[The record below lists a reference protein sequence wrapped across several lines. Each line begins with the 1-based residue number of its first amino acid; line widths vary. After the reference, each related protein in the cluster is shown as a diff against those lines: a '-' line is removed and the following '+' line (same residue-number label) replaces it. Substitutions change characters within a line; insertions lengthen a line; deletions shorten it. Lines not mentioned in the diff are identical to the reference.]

1 MKTYPALRVQKNLSN
16 KLDQSSRRE
25 HIENYTKIEKAFNDF
40 VSRDYKHR
48 TDEENAHNTKQI
60 THGNTTLD
68 KLLTYRLAQ
77 IENLVTGVDG
87 DGVKEVTDSRVS
99 TDGTSHEL
107 LSERL
112 LHDFNNVTESIED
125 VNKKFVEINF
135 DTYNPDK
142 TGNVGVDQ
150 LLQQALDEIGNAQ
163 AGTLIIKNGTYLINK
178 RISVSGNTTIK
189 MDEHAVILRG
199 ATGVLFDYGRNN
211 ESYTG
216 YDGPGN
222 IHIKGGTLD
231 NNLEQLSKYPVESAN
246 MINIRHADN
255 ISFTNVKFRNNLTYH
270 VLDINGV
277 NNLRIIDCVFEGHK
291 NLLPG
296 TAKEKEAIQLSEIMR
311 GGVGG
316 PGEWDGT
323 PCKNVIITGCTFKPS
338 NLAGGFDVAIGNHA
352 SIHNIWQENIK
363 ITNNTFQDCQ
373 IGVIPFKWS
382 NVEIAGN
389 IFENNNECVRISSVK
404 GNSNSAKDVNQI
416 PSNQSQAGDIYTI
429 KDNVF
434 KNYKKIAVGAYGAE
448 HNGSIGYVGNI
459 RVNDNTFICDNNDL
473 GQNIVMNLCRHIHIK
488 GNNMSYSYRGMNI
501 AASHNIFIDNNYI
514 ENMKTEGIFINES
527 QHTGYAMQTNHLN
540 ITNNTINS
548 TGRNGMYVQNS
559 RFVYLMHNKV
569 LNANLEI
576 SDNVNRGG
584 LYIHDCR
591 NGRIEGNDFW
601 GESNSFAIYGTVL
614 TNFIAFNNGGSGTVR
629 LFGDSTY
636 VGYYNVSSVNNIF
649 KKETKG
655 EA

>member
-1 MKTYPALRVQKNLSN
+1 MRLEKNLSN
-16 KLDQSSRRE
+16 RLDQSFRRQN
-25 HIENYTKIEKAFNDF
+25 IDNYTKIERNHNDILEQNK
-40 VSRDYKHR
+40 KHR
-48 TDEENAHNTKQI
+48 TTEKNAHSSSQI
-60 THGNTTLD
+60 KHGNTTLD
-68 KLLTYRLAQ
+68 KLLNYRLSQ
-77 IENLVTGVDG
+77 IKELVVGVDG

-99 TDGTSHEL
+99 ADGTRHGL

-112 LHDFNNVTESIED
+112 LHDFNNVNESIED
-125 VNKKFVEINF
+125 VDKKFVEINF
-135 DTYNPDK
+135 DTYKPDK
-142 TGNVGVDQ
+142 SGNVGVDV

-189 MDEHAVILRG
+189 MEEHAVLLRG
-199 ATGVLFDYGRNN
+199 STGVLFDYGRNN
-211 ESYTG
+211 ESYSG

-222 IHIKGGTLD
+222 IHIIGGTLD

-255 ISFTNVKFRNNLTYH
+255 ISFTNVKFKNNLTYH

-291 NLLPG
+291 NLLPN
-296 TAKEKEAIQLSEIMR
+296 TAKEKEAIQISEIMK

-352 SIHNIWQENIK
+352 SIHNVFQENIK
-363 ITNNTFQDCQ
+363 ITNNIFEDCT
-373 IGVIPFKWS
+373 IGIKPFKWN
-382 NVEIAGN
+382 NVEMSGN
-389 IFENNNECVRISSVK
+389 TFLNNNECIHVSSVK
-404 GNSNSAKDVNQI
+404 GNMNSANDVNGV
-416 PSNQSQAGDIYTI
+416 PSKQSQGGDIYTI
-429 KDNVF
+429 KDNLF
-434 KNYKKIAVGAYGAE
+434 KNYKKTAVGVYGEE
-448 HNGSIGYVGNI
+448 HNNSIGYVGNI

-514 ENMKTEGIFINES
+514 ENMKTEGVFINQS
-527 QHTGYAMQTNHLN
+527 KHTGYAMQTNHLN

-548 TGRNGMYVQNS
+548 TGKNGLYVQNS
-559 RFVYLMHNKV
+559 RFVYVMHNKI
-569 LNANLEI
+569 LNANLETG
-576 SDNVNRGG
+576 DDVNRGG
-584 LYIHDCR
+584 LYMHDCR

-601 GESNSFAIYGTVL
+601 GTSNAFAIYGTVL

-636 VGYYNVSSVNNIF
+636 IGYYNVSSVNNIF

>member
-1 MKTYPALRVQKNLSN
+1 MRLEKNLSN
-16 KLDQSSRRE
+16 RLDQSFRRQN
-25 HIENYTKIEKAFNDF
+25 IDNYTKIERNHNDILEQNK
-40 VSRDYKHR
+40 KHR
-48 TDEENAHNTKQI
+48 TTEKNAHSSSQI
-60 THGNTTLD
+60 KHGNTTLD
-68 KLLTYRLAQ
+68 KLLNYRLSQ
-77 IENLVTGVDG
+77 IKELVVGVDG

-99 TDGTSHEL
+99 IDGESHEL

-112 LHDFNNVTESIED
+112 LHDFNDVNESIEE

-178 RISVSGNTTIK
+178 RVSVSGNTTIK
-189 MDEHAVILRG
+189 MDEHVVILRG

-211 ESYTG
+211 ESYSG

-222 IHIKGGTLD
+222 IHIIGGTLD

-255 ISFTNVKFRNNLTYH
+255 ISFTNVKFKNNLTYH

-291 NLLPG
+291 NLLPN
-296 TAKEKEAIQLSEIMR
+296 TAKEKEAIQISEIMN

-316 PGEWDGT
+316 PGEWDVT

-352 SIHNIWQENIK
+352 SIHNVFQENIK
-363 ITNNTFQDCQ
+363 ITNNTFEDCT
-373 IGVIPFKWS
+373 IGIKPFKWN
-382 NVEIAGN
+382 NVEMSGN
-389 IFENNNECVRISSVK
+389 TFLNNNECIHVSSVK
-404 GNSNSAKDVNQI
+404 GNMNSANDVNGV
-416 PSNQSQAGDIYTI
+416 PSKRSQGGDIYII
-429 KDNVF
+429 KDNLF
-434 KNYKKIAVGAYGAE
+434 KNYKKTAVGIYGEE
-448 HNGSIGYVGNI
+448 HNNSIGYVGNI

-473 GQNIVMNLCRHIHIK
+473 GQNIVMNLCRHAHIK

-514 ENMKTEGIFINES
+514 ENMKTEGVFINQS
-527 QHTGYAMQTNHLN
+527 KHTGYAMQTNHLN

-548 TGRNGMYVQNS
+548 TGKNGLYVQNS
-559 RFVYLMHNKV
+559 RFVYVMHNKI
-569 LNANLEI
+569 LNANLETG
-576 SDNVNRGG
+576 DDVNRGG
-584 LYIHDCR
+584 LYMHDCR

-601 GESNSFAIYGTVL
+601 GTSNAFAIYGTVL

-636 VGYYNVSSVNNIF
+636 IGYYNVSSVNNIF

-655 EA
+655 EE

>member
-1 MKTYPALRVQKNLSN
+1 MRLEKNLSSQ
-16 KLDQSSRRE
+16 LDQLFRRQN
-25 HIENYTKIEKAFNDF
+25 IDNYTKIE
-40 VSRDYKHR
+40 RDHNTILDNNIAHK
-48 TDEENAHNTKQI
+48 TTEKNAHDSSQI
-60 THGNTTLD
+60 KHENTTVRNMLIYQ
-68 KLLTYRLAQ
+68 KER
-77 IENLVTGVDG
+77 IKNLVVGVDG

-99 TDGTSHEL
+99 SDGVTHDL

-112 LHDFNNVTESIED
+112 AHEYNDTQQQINEVKERFIE
-125 VNKKFVEINF
+125 VNF
-135 DTYNPDK
+135 DDYNPDK
-142 TGNVGVDQ
+142 TGNVGVDV
-150 LLQQALDEIGNAQ
+150 LLQQALDDIGNVE

-178 RISVSGNTTIK
+178 RVSVSGNTTIK
-189 MDEHAVILRG
+189 MEEHAVLLRG
-199 ATGVLFDYGRNN
+199 STGVLFDYGRNN
-211 ESYTG
+211 ESYSG

-222 IHIKGGTLD
+222 IHIIGGTLD

-255 ISFTNVKFRNNLTYH
+255 ISFTNVKFKNNLTYH

-277 NNLRIIDCVFEGHK
+277 SNLRIIDCVFEGHK
-291 NLLPG
+291 NLLPN
-296 TAKEKEAIQLSEIMR
+296 TAKEKEAIQISEIMK

-352 SIHNIWQENIK
+352 SIHNVFQENIK
-363 ITNNTFQDCQ
+363 ITNNTFEDCT
-373 IGVIPFKWS
+373 IGIKPFKWN
-382 NVEIAGN
+382 NVEMSGN
-389 IFENNNECVRISSVK
+389 TFLNNNECIHVSSVK
-404 GNSNSAKDVNQI
+404 GNMNSANDVNGV
-416 PSNQSQAGDIYTI
+416 PSKQSQGGDIYTI
-429 KDNVF
+429 KDNLF
-434 KNYKKIAVGAYGAE
+434 KNYKKTAVGVYGEE
-448 HNGSIGYVGNI
+448 HNNSIGYVGNI

-473 GQNIVMNLCRHIHIK
+473 GQNIIMNLCRHIHIK

-514 ENMKTEGIFINES
+514 ENMKTEGVFINQS
-527 QHTGYAMQTNHLN
+527 KHTGYAMQTNHLN

-548 TGRNGMYVQNS
+548 TGKNGLYVQNS
-559 RFVYLMHNKV
+559 RFVYVMNNKV
-569 LNANLEI
+569 LNANLETG
-576 SDNVNRGG
+576 DDVNRGG
-584 LYIHDCR
+584 LYMHDCR

-601 GESNSFAIYGTVL
+601 GTSNAFAIYGTVL

-629 LFGDSTY
+629 LFCDSTY
-636 VGYYNVSSVNNIF
+636 IGYYNVSSVNNIF

>member
-1 MKTYPALRVQKNLSN
+1 MRLEKNLSSQ
-16 KLDQSSRRE
+16 LDQLFRRQN
-25 HIENYTKIEKAFNDF
+25 IDNYTKIE
-40 VSRDYKHR
+40 RDHNTILDSNIAHK
-48 TDEENAHNTKQI
+48 TTEKNAHDSSQI
-60 THGNTTLD
+60 KHENTTVKNMLIYQ
-68 KLLTYRLAQ
+68 KER
-77 IENLVTGVDG
+77 IKNLVVGVDG

-99 TDGTSHEL
+99 IDGESHEL

-112 LHDFNNVTESIED
+112 LHDFNNVNESIEN

-178 RISVSGNTTIK
+178 RVSVSGNTTIK
-189 MDEHAVILRG
+189 MEEHAVILRG
-199 ATGVLFDYGRNN
+199 STGVLFDYGRNN
-211 ESYTG
+211 ESYSG

-222 IHIKGGTLD
+222 IHIIGGTLD

-255 ISFTNVKFRNNLTYH
+255 ISFTNVKFKNNLTYH

-277 NNLRIIDCVFEGHK
+277 SNLRIIDCVFEGHK
-291 NLLPG
+291 NLLPN
-296 TAKEKEAIQLSEIMR
+296 TAKEKEAIQISEIMK

-352 SIHNIWQENIK
+352 SIHNVFQENIK
-363 ITNNTFQDCQ
+363 ITNNTFEDCT
-373 IGVIPFKWS
+373 IGIKPFKWN
-382 NVEIAGN
+382 NVEMSGN
-389 IFENNNECVRISSVK
+389 TFLNNNECIHVSSVK
-404 GNSNSAKDVNQI
+404 GNMNSANDVNGV
-416 PSNQSQAGDIYTI
+416 PSKQSQGGDIYTI
-429 KDNVF
+429 KDNLF
-434 KNYKKIAVGAYGAE
+434 KNYKKTAVGVYGEE
-448 HNGSIGYVGNI
+448 HNNSIGYVGNI

-514 ENMKTEGIFINES
+514 ENMKTEGVFINQS
-527 QHTGYAMQTNHLN
+527 KHTGYAMQTNHLN

-548 TGRNGMYVQNS
+548 TGKNGLYVQNS
-559 RFVYLMHNKV
+559 RFVYVTHNKI
-569 LNANLEI
+569 LNANLETG
-576 SDNVNRGG
+576 DDVNRGG
-584 LYIHDCR
+584 LYIHNCR

-601 GESNSFAIYGTVL
+601 GTSNAFAIYGTVL

-636 VGYYNVSSVNNIF
+636 IGYYNVSSVNNIF

>member
-1 MKTYPALRVQKNLSN
+1 MRLQKNLSN
-16 KLDQSSRRE
+16 ELDQRFRRE
-25 HIENYTKIEKAFNDF
+25 NIDNYTKIENSHNEMFEQNK
-40 VSRDYKHR
+40 KHR
-48 TDEENAHNTKQI
+48 TTEKNAHNSAQI
-60 THGNTTLD
+60 VHGNTTLD
-68 KLLTYRLAQ
+68 KLLIYRLAQ

-99 TDGTSHEL
+99 MDGKSHEI

-112 LHDFNNVTESIED
+112 LHDFND
-125 VNKKFVEINF
+125 VNENIENVDKKFVEINF

-142 TGNVGVDQ
+142 TGNVGVDV
-150 LLQQALDEIGNAQ
+150 LLQQALDEIGNAE

-178 RISVSGNTTIK
+178 RVSVSGNTTIK
-189 MDEHAVILRG
+189 MEEHATILRG

-211 ESYTG
+211 EAYSG

-222 IHIKGGTLD
+222 IHIIGGTLD

-277 NNLRIIDCVFEGHK
+277 SNIRIIDCVFEGHK

-296 TAKEKEAIQLSEIMR
+296 TAKEKEAIQISEIMR

-323 PCKNVIITGCTFKPS
+323 PCKNIIITGCTFRPS

-352 SIHNIWQENIK
+352 SIHNVYQENFK
-363 ITNNTFQDCQ
+363 ITNNKFEDCT
-373 IGVIPFKWS
+373 IGIIPFKWS

-389 IFENNNECVRISSVK
+389 TFINNNECIRISAVK
-404 GNSNSAKDVNQI
+404 GNMNSAKDVNQI
-416 PSNQSQAGDIYTI
+416 PSKQSQGGDIYVI
-429 KDNVF
+429 KDNIF
-434 KNYKKIAVGAYGAE
+434 RNYKKTAIGAYGEE
-448 HNGSIGYVGNI
+448 HNDSIGYVGHI
-459 RVNDNTFICDNNDL
+459 RINDNTFTCENNDL

-488 GNNMSYSYRGMNI
+488 GNNMAYSYRGMNI
-501 AASHNIFIDNNYI
+501 AASHNVFIDNNYI
-514 ENMKTEGIFINES
+514 ENIKTEGIFINES
-527 QHTGYAMQTNHLN
+527 KHTGYAMKTNHLN

-548 TGRNGMYVQNS
+548 TGRNGLYVQNS
-559 RFVYLMHNKV
+559 SFVYVTHNKV
-569 LNANLEI
+569 LNANLQT
-576 SDNVNRGG
+576 SDDVNRGG

-601 GESNSFAIYGTVL
+601 GDSNSFAIYGTVL
-614 TNFIAFNNGGSGTVR
+614 VNFIAFNNGGMGTVR
-629 LFGDSTY
+629 LFGDSAY
-636 VGYYNVSSVNNIF
+636 IGYYNVSSVNNIF
-649 KKETKG
+649 KKDTKG

>member
-1 MKTYPALRVQKNLSN
+1 MRLEKNLSN
-16 KLDQSSRRE
+16 RLDQSFRRQN
-25 HIENYTKIEKAFNDF
+25 IDNYTKIERNHNDILEQNK
-40 VSRDYKHR
+40 KHR
-48 TDEENAHNTKQI
+48 TTEKNAHSSSQI
-60 THGNTTLD
+60 KHGNTTLD
-68 KLLTYRLAQ
+68 KLLTYRLSQ

-99 TDGTSHEL
+99 TDGNSHEL

-112 LHDFNNVTESIED
+112 LHDFNNVNESIED

-135 DTYNPDK
+135 DTYKPDK
-142 TGNVGVDQ
+142 SGNVGVDV

-189 MDEHAVILRG
+189 MEEHAVLLRG
-199 ATGVLFDYGRNN
+199 STGVLFDYGRNN
-211 ESYTG
+211 ESYSG

-222 IHIKGGTLD
+222 IHIIGGTLD

-255 ISFTNVKFRNNLTYH
+255 ISFTNVKFKNNLTYH

-277 NNLRIIDCVFEGHK
+277 SNLRIIDCVFEGHK
-291 NLLPG
+291 NLLPN
-296 TAKEKEAIQLSEIMR
+296 TAKEKEAIQISEIMK

-352 SIHNIWQENIK
+352 SIHNVFQENIK
-363 ITNNTFQDCQ
+363 ITNNTFEDCT
-373 IGVIPFKWS
+373 IGIKPFKWN
-382 NVEIAGN
+382 NVEMSGN
-389 IFENNNECVRISSVK
+389 TFLNNNECIHVSSVK
-404 GNSNSAKDVNQI
+404 GNMNSANDVNGV
-416 PSNQSQAGDIYTI
+416 PSKQSQGGDIYTI
-429 KDNVF
+429 KDNLF
-434 KNYKKIAVGAYGAE
+434 KNYKKTAVGVYGEE
-448 HNGSIGYVGNI
+448 HNNSIGYVGNI

-514 ENMKTEGIFINES
+514 ENMKTEGVFINQS
-527 QHTGYAMQTNHLN
+527 KHTGYAMQTNHLN

-548 TGRNGMYVQNS
+548 TGKNGLYVQNS
-559 RFVYLMHNKV
+559 RFVYVMHNKI
-569 LNANLEI
+569 LNANLETG
-576 SDNVNRGG
+576 DDVNRGG
-584 LYIHDCR
+584 LYMHDCR

-601 GESNSFAIYGTVL
+601 GTSNAFAIYGTVL

-636 VGYYNVSSVNNIF
+636 IGYYNVSSVNNIF

>member
-1 MKTYPALRVQKNLSN
+1 MRLEKNLSN
-16 KLDQSSRRE
+16 RLDQSFRRQN
-25 HIENYTKIEKAFNDF
+25 IDNYTKIERNHNDILEQNK
-40 VSRDYKHR
+40 KHR
-48 TDEENAHNTKQI
+48 TTENNAHSSSQI
-60 THGNTTLD
+60 KHGNTTLD
-68 KLLTYRLAQ
+68 KLLTYRLSQ

-99 TDGTSHEL
+99 TDGNSHEL

-112 LHDFNNVTESIED
+112 LHDFNNVNESIED

-135 DTYNPDK
+135 DTYKPDK
-142 TGNVGVDQ
+142 SGNVGVDV

-189 MDEHAVILRG
+189 MEEHAVLLRG
-199 ATGVLFDYGRNN
+199 STGVLFDYGRNN
-211 ESYTG
+211 ESYSG

-222 IHIKGGTLD
+222 IHIIGGTLD

-255 ISFTNVKFRNNLTYH
+255 ISFTNVKFKNNLTYH

-277 NNLRIIDCVFEGHK
+277 SNLRIIDCVFEGHK
-291 NLLPG
+291 NLLPN
-296 TAKEKEAIQLSEIMR
+296 TAKEKEAIQISEIMK

-352 SIHNIWQENIK
+352 SIHNVYQRNIK
-363 ITNNTFQDCQ
+363 ITNNTFEECN
-373 IGVIPFKWS
+373 IGVKPFKWS
-382 NVEIAGN
+382 NVEISN
-389 IFENNNECVRISSVK
+389 NTFTDNNECIKVSSVN
-404 GNSNSAKDVNQI
+404 GNMNSANDVNGV
-416 PSNQSQAGDIYTI
+416 PSGSSQAGDLYTI
-429 KDNVF
+429 KDNLF
-434 KNYKKIAVGAYGAE
+434 NNYNKVAVGIYGE
-448 HNGSIGYVGNI
+448 EYNNSIGYVGNVRI
-459 RVNDNTFICDNNDL
+459 NDNTFYCSNNDK
-473 GQNIVMNLCRHIHIK
+473 GENIVIDLCRHVHIR
-488 GNNMSYSYRGMNI
+488 GNNMSYSYRGMNLS
-501 AASHNIFIDNNYI
+501 ASHNVFVDNNYMS
-514 ENMKTEGIFINES
+514 NLKREGIFINKS
-527 QHTGYAMQTNHLN
+527 KHGGYAMQMNHLN
-540 ITNNTINS
+540 ITNNIINT
-548 TGRNGMYVQNS
+548 TGRNGMYVQNVS
-559 RFVYLMHNKV
+559 FVYIMHNKI
-569 LNANLEI
+569 LNANQET
-576 SDNVNRGG
+576 SDDTDRGG
-584 LYIHDCR
+584 LYMHDSK

-601 GESNSFAIYGTVL
+601 GTSNAFAIYGTVL
-614 TNFIAFNNGGSGTVR
+614 ANIIAFNNGGSGTVR

-636 VGYYNVSSVNNIF
+636 IGYYNVSSANNIF